1 MISLLVTVA
10 GVFFKVLQVGAR
22 IALNRATIII
32 TLLGGIAAAVAAIIS
47 GLQDSSSFLSNAISA
62 VSNFQVTFGSFI
74 AGNEYAQL
82 IGYAL
87 SLDVLTDG
95 IVSTFI
101 WVICVLSSALFTAA
115 VGALIATAP
124 LLSEL
129 VVDGLK
135 VQFAKATGTIT

>member
-1 MISLLVTVA
+1 MISLLVTIA

-22 IALNRATIII
+22 VALNRATIII
-32 TLLGGIAAAVAAIIS
+32 TLLGAIAGAVATIIE
-47 GLQDSSSFLSNAISA
+47 GLRDSSSVLSGAISA
-62 VSNFQVTFGSFI
+62 VSNFQVSFQNVI
-74 AGNEYAQL
+74 GGNEYAQL

-95 IVSTFI
+95 IVGTFI
-101 WVICVLSSALFTAA
+101 WVICVLTSVLFTAA

-129 VVDGLK
+129 VVNGLK
-135 VQFAKATGTIT
+135 VQFAKATGLS

>member
-1 MISLLVTVA
+1 MISLLVTIA

-22 IALNRATIII
+22 VALNRATIII
-32 TLLGGIAAAVAAIIS
+32 TLLGAIAGAVATIIE
-47 GLQDSSSFLSNAISA
+47 GLRDSSSFLSGAITAISD
-62 VSNFQVTFGSFI
+62 FQVSFQTVI

-82 IGYAL
+82 LGYAL

-95 IVSTFI
+95 IVGTFI
-101 WVICVLSSALFTAA
+101 WVICVLLSALFTAA

-129 VVDGLK
+129 VVNGLK
-135 VQFAKATGTIT
+135 VQFAKATGLS

>member
-1 MISLLVTVA
+1 MISLLVTIA

-22 IALNRATIII
+22 VALNRATIII
-32 TLLGGIAAAVAAIIS
+32 TLLGGIAAAVTAIIS
-47 GLQDSSSFLSNAISA
+47 GLQDSSSFLSSAISA
-62 VSNFQVTFGSFI
+62 VSNFQVSFHSVL

-101 WVICVLSSALFTAA
+101 WVICVLTSVLFTAA

-129 VVDGLK
+129 VVNGLK
-135 VQFAKATGTIT
+135 VQFAKATGLTA

>member
-10 GVFFKVLQVGAR
+10 GFFFKVLQVGAR
-22 IALNRATIII
+22 VALNRATIII
-32 TLLGGIAAAVAAIIS
+32 TLLGGIAAAVSAIMS
-47 GLQDSSSFLSNAISA
+47 GLSDSSSFLSSAISA
-62 VSNFQVTFGSFI
+62 VSNFQVTFSSVI
-74 AGNEYAQL
+74 AGNEYAKL
-82 IGYAL
+82 IGYSL

-135 VQFAKATGTIT
+135 GQFAKAAGLTG